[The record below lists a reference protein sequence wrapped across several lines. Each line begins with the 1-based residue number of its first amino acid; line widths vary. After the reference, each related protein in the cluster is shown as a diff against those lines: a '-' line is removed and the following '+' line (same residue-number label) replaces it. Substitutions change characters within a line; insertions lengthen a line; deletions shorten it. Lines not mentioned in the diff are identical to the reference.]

1 VNAESAL
8 DEIDRIHDDEPQRAA
23 AGLRALDAS
32 TLPADRLPLLAFL
45 WAHVVGEK
53 LGAWDEAAARLEQ
66 LRASLADA
74 PLAFVVHAAVAAY
87 CAGRSSNAALATLA
101 AAGGRPEAE
110 VLVRLNALDRQPP
123 AAATALAAALTREA
137 AGAAAFDAGN
147 ALNQRLAI
155 AFNNATTRLLDL
167 ATGPVV
173 DETTAAALLDGSAA
187 ALRFWQAAGTWVNVE
202 RALYLR
208 ALVYNRIGQ
217 PAAARDACRQALDI
231 IDAHGEQAVDRVF
244 LQLQLAAALLRLGE
258 AAEGKGR
265 LAEARAAAAG
275 WDDPGLR
282 SWFADEHDRL
292 FGGEQE
298 VP

>member
-1 VNAESAL
+1 MNAESSL
-8 DEIDRIHDDEPQRAA
+8 DEIDRIHDDHPERAA
-23 AGLRALDAS
+23 AGLRALDAV
-32 TLPADRLPLLAFL
+32 TLPAERLPLLAFL

-53 LGAWDEAAARLEQ
+53 LGAWEEAAARLEQ
-66 LRASLADA
+66 LRASLAEA
-74 PLAFVVHAAVAAY
+74 PLALVVHAAVAAH
-87 CAGRSSNAALATLA
+87 CAGRADNPALATLA
-101 AAGGRPEAE
+101 AAGGKQEAE
-110 VLVRLNALDRQPP
+110 VLVRLNALDRRPP
-123 AAATALAAALTREA
+123 ADAAALAAALTRLA
-137 AGAAAFDAGN
+137 AQAAAFDAGN
-147 ALNQRLAI
+147 KLNQRLAI

-167 ATGPVV
+167 ARGPA
-173 DETTAAALLDGSAA
+173 DGSTAAALRDGSAA

-208 ALVYNRIGQ
+208 ALVFNRIGE
-217 PAAARDACRQALDI
+217 PAAARDVCRQALDI
-231 IDAHGEQAVDRVF
+231 IDAHGDEAVDRVF

-258 AAEGKGR
+258 AAAGNDR

-292 FGGEQE
+292 FGGGQE